1 MLINKNNIPLT
12 LKIAIFAYL
21 IIAFNPDI
29 RAHSMLWYS
38 ITVITSLLM
47 LVYLALVKKLKFN
60 RYIWWLLIFNTWCLI
75 SMFWALD
82 QNSTLNSLKT
92 ALAQMIVLVP
102 LSMLIRSKDDLY
114 EILKVVVVAILI
126 TSAYLLIN
134 IDRSTIGQTRITDEG
149 WNANSIGMMTA
160 VATLLC
166 FAIIKSGVSKLRL
179 VFYLA
184 AILFMG
190 YICLFTG
197 SRKSLFILVAGIAL
211 YYLFTAKN
219 NKVLVLSGITGFIFL
234 FYYLIMSVP
243 ELYNVMGIRVEGLL
257 AQFTGESVADSS
269 TRTRM
274 LMIELGIDWF
284 KQNPLTGYGL
294 NNYRTLLAWAIG
306 RSTYAHNNYVEL
318 LVGVGAIGTT
328 IYYYIY
334 AHIIKRL
341 FRAAR
346 KKETTAALFFVL
358 MVILVIIEY
367 GLVSYNGT
375 LMQLAVCLG
384 YAATNVKEGALTQER
399 KVSIPSAGLSN
410 PL

>member
-1 MLINKNNIPLT
+1 MLINKNEIPSF
-12 LKIAIFAYL
+12 LKAVLLLYL

-29 RAHSMLWYS
+29 RAHSMIWYS
-38 ITVITSLLM
+38 VTVVTSLLIFA
-47 LVYLALVKKLKFN
+47 YLALIRKLKLN

-75 SMFWALD
+75 SLFWALNQGHTFD
-82 QNSTLNSLKT
+82 SLKT
-92 ALAQMIVLVP
+92 ALAQMIILMP
-102 LSMLIRSKDDLY
+102 LSMLIRSKEDLY
-114 EILKVVVVAILI
+114 EILKIVVIAILI
-126 TSAYLLIN
+126 TSVYLLIN

-166 FAIIKSGVSKLRL
+166 FGIIKDGVSKPRL
-179 VFYLA
+179 IFYLA

-197 SRKSLFILVAGIAL
+197 SRKSLFILVAGISL
-211 YYLFTAKN
+211 YYLFTGKN

-234 FYYLIMSVP
+234 SYYLIMSVP

-257 AQFTGESVADSS
+257 AQFTGEGVADSS

-274 LMIELGIDWF
+274 LMMDLGIDWF
-284 KQNPLTGYGL
+284 KQSPLTGYGL

-318 LVGVGAIGTT
+318 LVGVGAIGTV

-341 FRAAR
+341 FKAAR
-346 KKETTAALFFVL
+346 KKEATAALFFAL
-358 MVILVIIEY
+358 IIILVIIEY
-367 GLVSYNGT
+367 GLVSYNGS

-384 YAATNVKEGALTQER
+384 YAATNVKEGALTQES
-399 KVSIPSAGLSN
+399 KAPIPSTSLSH